1 MGNTRNPKSPK
12 KRNGKKFYHQGFYKI
27 INEEKYMGD
36 TKKCIYRSSWEL
48 KFMMFLDHEKDIVR
62 WGSETIT
69 IPYQDGEGKFH
80 RYYPDI
86 YIEKVN
92 VKDPDILDKWVI
104 EIKPYKEVNPGF
116 INENGTIE
124 PPERYIKK
132 FTPTALES
140 YEYQLKTYQKNL
152 YKWTKAKYW
161 CENNG
166 MTFKIVTE
174 KYLKKIGIL

>member
-69 IPYQDGEGKFH
+69 IPYQDEKGKFH
-80 RYYPDI
+80 RYYPDF
-86 YIEKVN
+86 YFERKDK
-92 VKDPDILDKWVI
+92 KDPERYERVVV
-104 EIKPYKEVNPGF
+104 EIKPLKETQQPEIPKKKTTKAYESFEYK
-116 INENGTIE
+116 
-124 PPERYIKK
+124 
-132 FTPTALES
+132 
-140 YEYQLKTYQKNL
+140 LKMYQKNL

-161 CENNG
+161 CDKNQLKFVIICED
-166 MTFKIVTE
+166 
-174 KYLKKIGIL
+174 YLKKKNIL

>member
-1 MGNTRNPKSPK
+1 MYADFNIAIQKW
-12 KRNGKKFYHQGFYKI
+12 
-27 INEEKYMGD
+27 
-36 TKKCIYRSSWEL
+36 SSE
-48 KFMMFLDHEKDIVR
+48 F
-62 WGSETIT
+62 IT